1 MLELLLNP
9 SHQFFKFKFEDGS
22 FDVGHDSVFS
32 NHPGEKMSSE
42 EEYILYWPNDSSVST
57 RKVSRK
63 TKCRRLAARV
73 MYSSVIYIQKFVG
86 LQFYWSHLIFN
97 SRWKIVVEVGHAS
110 TCHDMP
116 IPAWLRSSYLSSLI
130 LHHTQKKIK
139 SNLLKL
145 FRYLIPAVYLQ
156 MLIILSPKYHFP

>member
-32 NHPGEKMSSE
+32 NHPSEKMSSE

-63 TKCRRLAARV
+63 TKCRDWLQESCTQAL
-73 MYSSVIYIQKFVG
+73 YIYRSLLDCNFID
-86 LQFYWSHLIFN
+86 LI
-97 SRWKIVVEVGHAS
+97 
-110 TCHDMP
+110 
-116 IPAWLRSSYLSSLI
+116 SYLILDEKLSL
-130 LHHTQKKIK
+130 K
-139 SNLLKL
+139 
-145 FRYLIPAVYLQ
+145 
-156 MLIILSPKYHFP
+156 